1 VIGLP
6 FIAMAPEVFDG
17 YNLVA
22 YRLTVVPDKYL
33 ESWFDQGPVRF

>member
-1 VIGLP
+1 VIGLL

-17 YNLVA
+17 YNLAA

-33 ESWFDQGPVRF
+33 ESWLDHRPVRF